1 MTDVIRQTIKHEG
14 VRGLYKVSTR
24 AMLMSTNGILPQGVL
39 PNMMKLAPAAGVS
52 WFVFEEVKMFLG
64 IDVRS

>member
-1 MTDVIRQTIKHEG
+1 
-14 VRGLYKVSTR
+14 
-24 AMLMSTNGILPQGVL
+24 MSTNGILPQGVL

>member
-1 MTDVIRQTIKHEG
+1 MKYNMKNALHTRCMKYNMKYTVQNTIH
-14 VRGLYKVSTR
+14 T
-24 AMLMSTNGILPQGVL
+24 QGVL

-52 WFVFEEVKMFLG
+52 WFVFEEVKMLLG